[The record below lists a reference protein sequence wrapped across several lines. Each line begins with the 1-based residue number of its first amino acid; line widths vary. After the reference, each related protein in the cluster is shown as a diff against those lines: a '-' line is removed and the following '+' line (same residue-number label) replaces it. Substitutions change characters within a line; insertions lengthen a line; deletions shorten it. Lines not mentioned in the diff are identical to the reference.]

1 MTRGKLIFT
10 WSVSVKRFNSLRCT
24 HSPSAHKTH
33 EHFHPYLTF
42 INLNRIHRRMHWT
55 LSLPFWWSL
64 GECIFFF
71 FSLRLLTKSR
81 QIVRIC
87 PCPRSVCVCVCS
99 RWKRLTRTHQLA
111 PRRHTP
117 AHACRAII
125 LSIIGDYWN
134 CFGFFF
140 FFIYWIHRCRTR
152 MHACISA
159 VAAHERYEYELCPG
173 GVGIVIFWV
182 IVSPSSTV
190 Y

>member
-87 PCPRSVCVCVCS
+87 PCPRSVCVCVQS
-99 RWKRLTRTHQLA
+99 VEAPDTHTPTRTTQT
-111 PRRHTP
+111 HTS
-117 AHACRAII
+117 ACMQSNY
-125 LSIIGDYWN
+125 SIYHWRLLKL
-134 CFGFFF
+134 FRFFF
-140 FFIYWIHRCRTR
+140 FLFIEFI
-152 MHACISA
+152 A
-159 VAAHERYEYELCPG
+159 AAHECTR
-173 GVGIVIFWV
+173 
-182 IVSPSSTV
+182 VSRPWPHMNVMSTSCV
-190 Y
+190 RVEWGL